1 MEKQQKF
8 TAEDINN
15 LTLLSSINYDRQ
27 QISKLDSN
35 VKDKVFK
42 ECDVIADLTK
52 FLATFGDTSA
62 AARILHREIV
72 P

>member
-27 QISKLDSN
+27 QISKLDS
-35 VKDKVFK
+35 KDKVFK

-52 FLATFGDTSA
+52 FLSTFGDISA